1 MSFYFILYPVVYR
14 IFCAL
19 AYDMSKLNSCC
30 LCLSFLQAKTPSSIL
45 KKIFP
50 NPTWRIVLNYL
61 MLLFHLWH
69 MKFWFYGTN
78 WCDCSTLGDC
88 CARKERLADK
98 SGKNKNLG
106 TTLAWLGVKR
116 RTMDEMPIA
125 KLQASTGEDWGLA
138 LTI

>member
-1 MSFYFILYPVVYR
+1 MICPASELIIREICAPVCYLLLCYGNTGFV
-14 IFCAL
+14 
-19 AYDMSKLNSCC
+19 CC
-30 LCLSFLQAKTPSSIL
+30 LETQCCLVC
-45 KKIFP
+45 
-50 NPTWRIVLNYL
+50 R
-61 MLLFHLWH
+61 
-69 MKFWFYGTN
+69 FYGTN